1 MDEVQVDPMSEMFG
15 NDDFSISSWCSSSN
29 HVNDDKCSSSKDL
42 VFEDSEDFADLDSF
56 VVDKIE
62 AEEPGSTTDD
72 SLNGISCIGKSDDEY
87 AKVEDSIF
95 GCCQHSDSVA
105 SMSKLD
111 ARWEHH
117 YSALEVGIINERYV
131 WHSPSIYA

>member
-1 MDEVQVDPMSEMFG
+1 MDEVQVDPLSEMFG
-15 NDDFSISSWCSSSN
+15 SDDFSISSWCSSSSN

-56 VVDKIE
+56 VVDKIK

-72 SLNGISCIGKSDDEY
+72 SLNGISWSDDEY

-95 GCCQHSDSVA
+95 GCCQHAVA
-105 SMSKLD
+105 SMSKWD

-117 YSALEVGIINERYV
+117 YSALEVGIINKRYV
-131 WHSPSIYA
+131 WYSPSIL